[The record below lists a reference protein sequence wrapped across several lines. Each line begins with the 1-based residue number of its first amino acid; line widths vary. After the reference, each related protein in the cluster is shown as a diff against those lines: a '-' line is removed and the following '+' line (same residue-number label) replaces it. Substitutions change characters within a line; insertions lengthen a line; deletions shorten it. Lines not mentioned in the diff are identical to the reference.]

1 MFLFWVKKLY
11 DILLVV
17 LNQSVLDNI
26 STNMKYYYIFKK
38 HSGDDPYILEC
49 QPRRTERVPE
59 KTQDIS
65 ELWCITHSRC
75 SPVWILTLCSLEVN
89 WSLTVNTCPFSI
101 SLDLG
106 SLVRIRCVGFPHAK
120 DCNAR
125 TNSRSGISVSC
136 WISCRKKKKIGF
148 KSKTVTPICT
158 KTHIYK
164 DIKSY
169 NGRVQPY
176 KKCVPTSKVHFSLLL
191 KSMRMVIWK
200 VETCRMCLRV
210 LDPVT
215 WAPPIPNSEP
225 SSCTWRRF
233 KKHVLLLNR
242 KIMKILNDTDFNFNT
257 KAVLKCRI
265 YLFNSSIESCV

>member
-1 MFLFWVKKLY
+1 MWVSHMLKTVMLAPT
-11 DILLVV
+11 LA
-17 LNQSVLDNI
+17 
-26 STNMKYYYIFKK
+26 
-38 HSGDDPYILEC
+38 LEYLS
-49 QPRRTERVPE
+49 PAE
-59 KTQDIS
+59 
-65 ELWCITHSRC
+65 
-75 SPVWILTLCSLEVN
+75 SPV
-89 WSLTVNTCPFSI
+89 
-101 SLDLG
+101 
-106 SLVRIRCVGFPHAK
+106 
-120 DCNAR
+120 
-125 TNSRSGISVSC
+125 
-136 WISCRKKKKIGF
+136 RKKKKIGF

>member
-38 HSGDDPYILEC
+38 HSGDDPYIPEC
-49 QPRRTERVPE
+49 QPRRTEMVPE

-65 ELWCITHSRC
+65 ELWCITHSLC

-136 WISCRKKKKIGF
+136 WISCRKKEKKLALSQKLWHQYVQKHTYI
-148 KSKTVTPICT
+148 KTLS
-158 KTHIYK
+158 HIMVECSH
-164 DIKSY
+164 IKSVFLPQKCTFLCCWRAWGWSS
-169 NGRVQPY
+169 GRW
-176 KKCVPTSKVHFSLLL
+176 
-191 KSMRMVIWK
+191 R
-200 VETCRMCLRV
+200 
-210 LDPVT
+210 PVVC
-215 WAPPIPNSEP
+215 A
-225 SSCTWRRF
+225 CG
-233 KKHVLLLNR
+233 
-242 KIMKILNDTDFNFNT
+242 
-257 KAVLKCRI
+257 C
-265 YLFNSSIESCV
+265 